1 MEMTATIPIGRILWD
16 MASMTAKGI
25 IHSVLLIGCMAVS
38 IIGEIVVGVL
48 RFMLGILIALLSAA
62 VAIGSLIWLL
72 TL

>member
-1 MEMTATIPIGRILWD
+1 

-25 IHSVLLIGCMAVS
+25 IHSVLLIGCMAVG

-48 RFMLGILIALLSAA
+48 RFMLGILIALLSVA
-62 VAIGSLIWLL
+62 VAIGFLIWLL